1 MCIKD
6 DGTSM
11 QWQIQ
16 LRSVEVA
23 PTELVHLP
31 TNDRPLLHEF
41 INANINQFASHAN
54 LCFTWTTQCL
64 WKRDIALYNIF
75 LCIIHIIYVLFLQ
88 VRVA

>member
-16 LRSVEVA
+16 LGSVEVA

-31 TNDRPLLHEF
+31 TNDRPVLHEF
-41 INANINQFASHAN
+41 INANINQFASHTN
-54 LCFTWTTQCL
+54 LHVDHPMPMEKGYCP
-64 WKRDIALYNIF
+64 
-75 LCIIHIIYVLFLQ
+75 V
-88 VRVA
+88 